1 VNCEPNVRGRDA
13 ASVIL
18 AGLAASVIG
27 ASFYNL
33 LPLYLGAAQDF
44 RGLSTRE
51 IGLIGTIYFTGF
63 TLTTAVGF
71 FWIRRFNW
79 KLTAL
84 AASAVAAAGIAV
96 GALTDS
102 YTSLLVGAFV
112 AGGALSMVYGIGTT
126 ALGDTTRPARWY
138 GVKIASE
145 AMFGAVML
153 FFLPAAVVVVWG
165 FAGLVWALVIAIL
178 VLAPFLLML
187 PFGGG
192 LTAGDETP
200 LTDRA
205 TTNKPAVWSALLGCL
220 LFMCGQTVMWSFMER
235 LGNQSGFD
243 SAAVGRLLA
252 ITLVFALSG
261 SFIAAAVGERFGALR
276 PLVAAHICYFVATAA
291 LLQADLFTVY
301 AVGCCLV
308 MFSVGLGLPLAVTT
322 VAELDHDGRFV
333 VLTVPAIG
341 VGMLI
346 APGAAGWLASG
357 RGYVPVILFGMLTLG
372 ASLAAFVAAW
382 RLEGR
387 PPEPIADEALSTAP
401 TSDQ

>member
-1 VNCEPNVRGRDA
+1 MKRTHPDA
-13 ASVIL
+13 ATAIL

-44 RGLSTRE
+44 RGLGTRE
-51 IGLIGTIYFTGF
+51 IGLIGTVYFTGF
-63 TLTTAVGF
+63 TLTTAAGF

-79 KLTAL
+79 KLTAV

-102 YTSLLVGAFV
+102 YTSLLAGAFV

-126 ALGDTTRPARWY
+126 ALGDTSKPARWY

-153 FFLPAAVVVVWG
+153 FFLPAAVVAVWG
-165 FAGLVWALVIAIL
+165 FSGLAWALVIAIL

-187 PFGGG
+187 PFAKGVAEADG
-192 LTAGDETP
+192 AVA
-200 LTDRA
+200 TDRA
-205 TTNKPAVWSALLGCL
+205 ATSKAAVWSALLGCL

-235 LGNQSGFD
+235 LGNQSGFE
-243 SAAVGRLLA
+243 SSAVGRLLA
-252 ITLVFALSG
+252 VTLVFALSG
-261 SFIAAAVGERFGALR
+261 SFLAAAIGEKFGALR

-301 AVGCCLV
+301 AIGCCLV

-382 RLEGR
+382 RLEVR
-387 PPEPIADEALSTAP
+387 RPEPIPDEGVSAGPA
-401 TSDQ
+401 SDR